1 MKERGRERSERERE
15 VKERER
21 KVGRK
26 ERKKKRRQKKEK
38 EKEKE
43 KQREKEREGGRERGW
58 KKRKEKQKEQ
68 QPKKESNLPFG
79 IHHEGGETAS
89 LWSPYGFSVF
99 LMSFLSPSAALAF
112 CRKIQSPQQKRHIQQ
127 SLLQETFTGAMRQ
140 TAHHPPAICHRDTR
154 PQCGNASQA
163 CIAEPPAPK
172 PASLGRINSSL
183 PRKN

>member
-1 MKERGRERSERERE
+1 MQ
-15 VKERER
+15 ERER

-26 ERKKKRRQKKEK
+26 ERKEKRRQKKEK

-43 KQREKEREGGRERGW
+43 KQRKRGRVGG

-68 QPKKESNLPFG
+68 EPKKESNLPFG
-79 IHHEGGETAS
+79 IHHEGGETAR

-112 CRKIQSPQQKRHIQQ
+112 CRKIQSPPQKRHIQQ
-127 SLLQETFTGAMRQ
+127 SLLQQTFTGAMCH
-140 TAHHPPAICHRDTR
+140 TVHHPPAICPWDTR
-154 PQCGNASQA
+154 PQCGSASQA
-163 CIAEPPAPK
+163 CNAEAPAPK